1 MDHPPVLMY
10 SKRSCPFC
18 VRAKALLQSK
28 GVEFEEIDLIIEP
41 ERRDE
46 MIRRAGART
55 VPQIFINGFPDREM
69 RVCVLS
75 LHMPGQPRNPARPT
89 IAG

>member
-55 VPQIFINGFPDREM
+55 VPQIFIGDQPIGGYDE
-69 RVCVLS
+69 LS
-75 LHMPGQPRNPARPT
+75 ALERDGRLDQLLA
-89 IAG
+89 A